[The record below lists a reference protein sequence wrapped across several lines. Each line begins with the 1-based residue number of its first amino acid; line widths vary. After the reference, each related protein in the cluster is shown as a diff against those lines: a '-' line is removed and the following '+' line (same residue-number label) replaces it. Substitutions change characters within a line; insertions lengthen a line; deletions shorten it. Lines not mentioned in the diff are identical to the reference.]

1 MIVGNDGVVLET
13 DSRSFRAEAEGL
25 AAEFAAFCRTSLKV
39 TIDTDMG
46 GLHSSLLITDYG
58 KILLQTLTPDYFLV
72 MLLQPG
78 AYYGKA
84 CFELSR
90 VARPLEHQ
98 LMV

>member
-13 DSRSFRAEAEGL
+13 DSQSFRAEAEGL
-25 AAEFAAFCRTSLKV
+25 AAEYAAFCRTSLKV

-46 GLHSSLLITDYG
+46 GLHSALLVTDHG
-58 KILLQTLTPDYFLV
+58 KILLQTLTSEYFLV

-78 AYYGKA
+78 AYHGKA
-84 CFELSR
+84 CFEMSR
-90 VARPLEHQ
+90 VADPLEHE